1 MGRTYANKQEIV
13 ADLKSLLSEAQMAM
27 VVDFQGLTVA
37 ELTDLRN
44 RLRPSNTVCKVTKN
58 TLMEIAITDQTQWQ
72 PLSQFLQGPSAF
84 LLVKDDL
91 GGAIKAY
98 QEFQKVTK
106 KTTIRGGVFDGQA
119 LSEDQVKAIG
129 SLPSKEELM
138 AQVAGALNAL
148 TTKIAFGI
156 KEVPASLARATQAIA
171 DKG

>member
-13 ADLKSLLSEAQMAM
+13 ADLKNLLSESQMAM

-58 TLMEIAITDQTQWQ
+58 TLMEIAITDQAQWQ
-72 PLSQFLQGPSAF
+72 PISQFLQGPSAF

-119 LSEDQVKAIG
+119 LSEEQVKAIG